1 MVHLYFLSSAPD
13 LSRLRSHSAKIGFC
27 VALMVVLLFV
37 LNRFAGTAFGA
48 SAPVASGAKVPQQV
62 SLFQLKDNQG
72 RLITNTDL
80 INVNVIVTDRDGKHV
95 SGLDKS
101 AFAVVDDELTQEIS
115 FFSAQDIPI
124 SIAVIFDTS
133 QSMEAE
139 KIVRAREALAR
150 FIELSHR
157 SDEYFLISFS
167 DRVQLLLDGSQDI
180 ETVLER
186 FAYLKPQGQTS
197 LYDATY
203 LGIEKV
209 ARGSRARRAILLI
222 TDGND
227 TCSRY
232 SLRDVSLALQE
243 SDVVVYAIGIL
254 GFSRVKALAGR
265 RTLERLTSV
274 SGGKAY
280 FPGSS
285 EALIGAFEQIA
296 LELRSQYFIAYR
308 PIDLSSGRK
317 WHRIK
322 VELTSVDKARFK
334 VRSRPGAYAP
344 ND

>member
-1 MVHLYFLSSAPD
+1 MVHLYFLSNAPD
-13 LSRLRSHSAKIGFC
+13 LSRMRSPAKISLC
-27 VALMVVLLFV
+27 VALMAVLLFV
-37 LNRFAGTAFGA
+37 SNRFAVTAFGE
-48 SAPVASGAKVPQQV
+48 SVPLASGGKIPQQV
-62 SLFQLKDNQG
+62 SSSQLKDVQG

-80 INVNVIVTDRDGKHV
+80 INVNVIVTDRAGKNV

-101 AFAVVDDELTQEIS
+101 AFSVVDDELTQEIS
-115 FFSAQDIPI
+115 FFSAEDTPV

-157 SDEYFLISFS
+157 SDEYFLINFS
-167 DRVQLLLDGSQDI
+167 DQVQLLLDGSQDL
-180 ETVLER
+180 EAVLDK

-209 ARGSRARRAILLI
+209 ARGSRGRRAILLI

-227 TCSRY
+227 TSSRY
-232 SLRDVSLALQE
+232 SLRDVSQALQE

-280 FPGSS
+280 FPRSS
-285 EALIGAFEQIA
+285 EALTGAFEQIA

-322 VELTSVDKARFK
+322 VELTSVDKGRFK